1 MSTIYVIDDDRGV
14 RESLVLL
21 LSLQGHATRAFD
33 SGEAFLAAAL
43 PEWSGCAL
51 VDLRM
56 PGMSGLELQRE
67 LAARGISLPLIF
79 ITAHGDVTATR
90 QALKS
95 GAVDFIEKPLDEV
108 ELLAAIESACKR
120 DEHARQSRAHSERFS
135 ELLTRLTPRE
145 REILDRVVAGEH
157 NREIA
162 QALGISARTVEVHKA
177 HLMDK
182 LQIERIP
189 DLVRAMLGLRRDGP
203 PG

>member
-1 MSTIYVIDDDRGV
+1 MSTVYIIDDDRGV

-21 LSLQGHATRAFD
+21 LSLQGYATRAFD
-33 SGEAFLAAAL
+33 SGGAFLAAAL

-67 LAARGISLPLIF
+67 LAARDIGLPLIF

-95 GAVDFIEKPLDEV
+95 GAVDFIEKPIDDV
-108 ELLAAIESACKR
+108 ELLAAIEAACKR
-120 DEHARQSRAHSERFS
+120 DERARHSRAHSTRFG
-135 ELLTRLTPRE
+135 ELLARLTPRE

-189 DLVRAMLGLRRDGP
+189 DLVRAMLELRRQGP
-203 PG
+203 AG